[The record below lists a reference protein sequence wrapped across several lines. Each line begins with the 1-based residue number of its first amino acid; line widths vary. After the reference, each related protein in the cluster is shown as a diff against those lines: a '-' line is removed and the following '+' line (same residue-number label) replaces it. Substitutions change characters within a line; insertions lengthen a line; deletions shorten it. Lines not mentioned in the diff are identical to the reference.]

1 MQINFTEW
9 IGYIGLALV
18 VACWIPQSVE
28 TVKLGRCPVN
38 RWFLILT
45 VFGSA
50 CLTVYAVSLGDAIF
64 GTLNGVITLGSML
77 NLYYKL
83 FPRKTE

>member
-1 MQINFTEW
+1 MQW

-28 TVKLGRCPVN
+28 TVKLGRCPIHL
-38 RWFLILT
+38 WFLILN
-45 VFGSA
+45 VVGSA
-50 CLTVYAVSLGDAIF
+50 CLTIYAIWVNDVIFAI
-64 GTLNGVITLGSML
+64 LNGFITCGSTL